1 MKMKNSVM
9 SALLA
14 LSMTACVES
23 TPSLQIGS
31 VSAQGADCSLGG
43 AAGSAGLLRGALN
56 LGIRPAAGGYPLVL
70 AVNSNLAGT
79 LIEVSGRPVSGDADL
94 NTIYL
99 TELVL
104 GYSSPT
110 EGLDLASAKGSV
122 PVHGTVSG
130 DGRLLLNLLTSAA
143 ATELERFVRA
153 GVTADVLVNVQL
165 RGKRVSGDE
174 VESNEIIFPLNV
186 ANVPFTCPPGTT
198 LVPVEE
204 ACSQAGLNGV
214 LPRCAKA
221 Q

>member
-31 VSAQGADCSLGG
+31 ASAQGADCSLGG
-43 AAGSAGLLRGALN
+43 VGSSAGLLRGSLN
-56 LGIRPAAGGYPLVL
+56 LGIRPAAGGYPLAL
-70 AVNSNLAGT
+70 SVNSNLAGT
-79 LIEVSGRPVSGDADL
+79 AIEVGGQPVSGDADL

-110 EGLDLASAKGSV
+110 EGLNLGSAKGSL
-122 PVHGTVSG
+122 PIYGTVTG
-130 DGRLLLNLLTSAA
+130 ENRLLVNLLTSAA

-153 GVTADVLVNVQL
+153 GVAADVLVNVQL

-174 VESNEIIFPLNV
+174 VESNEIIFPLTV

-198 LVPVEE
+198 LEPVEE

-214 LPRCAKA
+214 LPKCAKA